1 MEKDKKIQTDY
12 SMVEPMVDASAAI
25 HSDGD
30 ICVICGR
37 YVPEGTMVCHECY
50 VRIMNDKNGNK
61 LLRI

>member
-1 MEKDKKIQTDY
+1 MEENNTAKKKETNA
-12 SMVEPMVDASAAI
+12 PAAI
-25 HSDGD
+25 YSDGD